1 MTGRD
6 AADVTNLAFAKA
18 LAIVAQENFLGNLIQ
33 IGLVQYT
40 IIED

>member
-1 MTGRD
+1 MTDRN

-18 LAIVAQENFLGNLIQ
+18 LAIVAQENFLGKLIQ

-40 IIED
+40 VTED